1 MYVKLLKEKQMKK
14 ASIMFSEGGQIGA
27 FISHFDFLYL
37 QKARKPIKRGN
48 ITMP

>member
-1 MYVKLLKEKQMKK
+1 MKK